1 MTRLTVRLPDRVHQG
16 IEDIAQFQRES
27 LNEQIVKAA
36 EAYIQEFAAKV
47 QAGEIKTTL
56 PERGPGIKIAPPWK
70 EGGALGWERF
80 ADKVQAY
87 CNTKTKGKRRLI

>member
-47 QAGEIKTTL
+47 QAGEIKTTPVL
-56 PERGPGIKIAPPWK
+56 RSLNVAQG
-70 EGGALGWERF
+70 
-80 ADKVQAY
+80 
-87 CNTKTKGKRRLI
+87 